1 MDILWISYKGD
12 CLDIAR
18 ILRDEGHNVLVYIQE
33 LPYTLPVDDA
43 IGYVS
48 SWKPYYQDMDLI
60 CFDGVWSHLDKIM
73 LGVKIDK
80 VFLSQ
85 FADLLYTDYDK
96 QIELIEKVGLNCD
109 NIHYEYYTSV
119 ERWFDYNDW
128 MGDFIVYTAGDDIII
143 QKVNE
148 KDVSYKNLNLLVPFL
163 KEIKHRG
170 PVRFQRVLINGEFYY
185 TGISLKPDYNIMKAI
200 TQHFDIEMINL
211 LNFNQTRPLH
221 LDKLPIKIVELKD
234 EGSNLGE

>member
-18 ILRDEGHNVLVYIQE
+18 ILRDERHNVLVYIQE

-73 LGVKIDK
+73 SGVSVQKS
-80 VFLSQ
+80 FLSP
-85 FADLLYTDYDK
+85 FADLLYTDYNK

-109 NIHYEYYTSV
+109 NVYYEYYIDV
-119 ERWFDYNDW
+119 ERWFNYNDW
-128 MGDFIVYTAGDDIII
+128 MDDFVTYKSGDDIIV
-143 QKVNE
+143 QKINI
-148 KDVSYKNLNLLVPFL
+148 KDASYKDFDLLVPFL
-163 KEIKHRG
+163 KEIKHKG
-170 PVRFQRVLINGEFYY
+170 PARLQKILVNGEFYN
-185 TGISLKPDYNIMKAI
+185 TSISLKPDYNIMKAI
-200 TQHFDIEMINL
+200 SSQLEISMINL
-211 LNFNQTRPLH
+211 LDFNQTRPLH

>member
-33 LPYTLPVDDA
+33 LPYTLPMDDA
-43 IGYVS
+43 IGYVN

-73 LGVKIDK
+73 SNVKIDK

-96 QIELIEKVGLNCD
+96 QLELIEKVGLKYD
-109 NIHYEYYTSV
+109 NVYYEYSIDV
-119 ERWFDYNDW
+119 E
-128 MGDFIVYTAGDDIII
+128 
-143 QKVNE
+143 
-148 KDVSYKNLNLLVPFL
+148 S
-163 KEIKHRG
+163 
-170 PVRFQRVLINGEFYY
+170 
-185 TGISLKPDYNIMKAI
+185 
-200 TQHFDIEMINL
+200 
-211 LNFNQTRPLH
+211 
-221 LDKLPIKIVELKD
+221 
-234 EGSNLGE
+234 